1 MAKKRR
7 RTTRPQGSGAGM
19 STQEHPEAPASGK
32 HSKQSPARTRAE
44 KKELARQRREE
55 ERKRE
60 TRARFIRTFTRLV
73 FISGAIAVVVLF
85 IRRGGDDEPARPAA
99 LPGELATEAP
109 WAANSE
115 QLGERL
121 DVLGLPAAGG
131 TQHEHANLQ
140 VFVEG
145 EPVAVPVD
153 IGLDGNTHAS
163 LHTHDEE
170 GVIHVE
176 SETRREFTLG
186 EFFDVWGV
194 RLNGTC
200 LGGYCATGAEQ
211 LKVWVDGEEV
221 TGNRRDVV
229 LTDETV
235 LVVTF
240 GTEEQLPDPI
250 PSTFDFGSIAE

>member
-7 RTTRPQGSGAGM
+7 RTTRPHGAATGTD
-19 STQEHPEAPASGK
+19 TQDRPEAPASGK

-85 IRRGGDDEPARPAA
+85 LRRGDDGPIRPAT

-109 WAANSE
+109 WSANTE

-121 DVLGLPAAGG
+121 DILALPPAGDA
-131 TQHEHANLQ
+131 QHEHANLQ

-145 EPVAVPVD
+145 QPVAVPVD
-153 IGLDGNTHAS
+153 IGLDGDTHAS
-163 LHTHDEE
+163 LHTHEEE

-176 SETRREFTLG
+176 SQTEHDFTLG

-194 RLNGTC
+194 RLNSTC
-200 LGGYCATGAEQ
+200 LGGYCATGAERLQ
-211 LKVWVDGEEV
+211 VFVDGEEV
-221 TGNRRDVV
+221 AGNRRNVALD
-229 LTDETV
+229 DETV
-235 LVVTF
+235 IVVAF

-250 PSTFDFGSIAE
+250 PSTFDFASIAE